1 MFEEN
6 YSYSAIAKKLSC
18 SKGWVSKRTR
28 SWKMNLGGIFAK
40 SKSAA
45 TNKTGP
51 PENSRRP
58 QETAKNHGEF
68 FYNF

>member
-1 MFEEN
+1 MDKELDDE
-6 YSYSAIAKKLSC
+6 S
-18 SKGWVSKRTR
+18 
-28 SWKMNLGGIFAK
+28 GGTFAK

-58 QETAKNHGEF
+58 QETAKNHREISF
-68 FYNF
+68 IISENYVLKS